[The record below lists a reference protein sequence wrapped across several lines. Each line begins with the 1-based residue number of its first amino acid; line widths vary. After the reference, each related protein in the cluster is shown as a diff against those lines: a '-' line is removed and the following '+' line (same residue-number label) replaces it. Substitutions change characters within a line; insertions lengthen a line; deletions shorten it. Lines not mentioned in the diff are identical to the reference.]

1 MSDVPVK
8 LYLDK
13 LLKDSQNVARRLA
26 LLSESVKDAA
36 LRAMADRLAADEDAI
51 LAANGK
57 DVDAVGK
64 LYEGDSKK
72 DRMKA
77 AVARVRMT
85 ADSIK
90 EMAERLRMIADSP
103 DPVGAVTARW
113 ERPDGFQIERV
124 RVPIGVIGVISE
136 LNPLVTVESI
146 GLCLKSGNLCV
157 FRGASE
163 WNL

>member
-1 MSDVPVK
+1 MPDVPVK

-13 LLKDSQNVARRLA
+13 LLKDSRSVARKLA
-26 LLSESVKDAA
+26 LLSGPAKDKV
-36 LRAMADRLAADEDAI
+36 LRAMANRLEVDGDAI

-64 LYEGDSKK
+64 SFEGDVKK

-77 AVARVRMT
+77 AVARVRMA

-90 EMAERLRMIADSP
+90 EMAERVRVIADLP

-113 ERPDGFQIERV
+113 ERPDGFQVERV
-124 RVPIGVIGVISE
+124 RVP
-136 LNPLVTVESI
+136 
-146 GLCLKSGNLCV
+146 
-157 FRGASE
+157 
-163 WNL
+163 